1 MNDSR
6 DVPIATSSQAAVDAY
21 SRAVDESVLYVG
33 DPLAS
38 TAAALEAD
46 PNLVLAHTFNAM
58 YNLLG
63 NTRLGLADALDCIE
77 GRCGVGG
84 AVGCHRHW
92 VAEKWGEHKGQSSI
106 RLLWYTPDDRCRLR
120 G

>member
-1 MNDSR
+1 MKDSR

-77 GRCGVGG
+77 TAEACSGNAGDRERGHIAATRAWYEGDF
-84 AVGCHRHW
+84 AASSLHW
-92 VAEKWGEHKGQSSI
+92 
-106 RLLWYTPDDRCRLR
+106 DRILQV
-120 G
+120 